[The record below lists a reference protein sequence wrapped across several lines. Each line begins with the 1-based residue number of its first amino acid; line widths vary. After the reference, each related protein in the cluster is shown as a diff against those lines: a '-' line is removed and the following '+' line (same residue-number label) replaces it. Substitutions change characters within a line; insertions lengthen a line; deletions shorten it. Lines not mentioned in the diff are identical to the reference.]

1 MSMDYGCGDN
11 SCVFGSPGG
20 MATNGGCRCF
30 EEMAR
35 TPEGRQARRN
45 LQKGIYFM
53 RQKLARYDEA
63 IRLLREC
70 VEWSGQEDI
79 PGLNWI
85 DCQIDRDTIS
95 EALAFLATEPKGD
108 NE

>member
-63 IRLLREC
+63 IRLLREW
-70 VEWSGQEDI
+70 VNE
-79 PGLNWI
+79 
-85 DCQIDRDTIS
+85 DRDWPHGKTV
-95 EALAFLATEPKGD
+95 AFLAAEPKGD
-108 NE
+108 AG

>member
-53 RQKLARYDEA
+53 RQKLARHREA
-63 IRLLREC
+63 IRLL
-70 VEWSGQEDI
+70 
-79 PGLNWI
+79 
-85 DCQIDRDTIS
+85 S
-95 EALAFLATEPKGD
+95 EITEYQPLSDSDDGYIAVWCKAEAFLAVHFEEDKP
-108 NE
+108 